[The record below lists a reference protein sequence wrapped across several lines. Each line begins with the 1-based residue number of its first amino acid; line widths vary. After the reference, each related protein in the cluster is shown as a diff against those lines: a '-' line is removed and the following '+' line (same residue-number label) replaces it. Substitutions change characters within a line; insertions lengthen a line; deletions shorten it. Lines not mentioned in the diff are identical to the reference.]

1 MPAGQLDNKSA
12 FLMELG
18 DQMSVTAQLCYQL
31 SRRLILRRQ
40 DKDVE
45 GRKTSAAADSTADAS
60 AFDRSAYQDFRKS
73 ELEEQFTRHFSTDL
87 VKDKDV
93 LDFGCGGGE
102 LSFFLATQSVNSIR
116 GTEVSEEQ
124 LELAKIQAAE
134 QTLPVEPSFHL
145 CEDTAKIDEPDNSY
159 DVLLCFDV
167 LEHILDYETIIP
179 EWWRILRD
187 DGVILVWWMP
197 YYHPYGHHVYSLV
210 PLPWIHTVFSD
221 QTIIDACAKV
231 YDMPEYSPRLWDLD
245 EAGNKKPNRWNTLKE
260 LPTLN
265 KLSISRFERMCSELG
280 FVFDRREYCPMASSG
295 LANTISSA
303 MVKLPYMNEFF
314 SSCVIYEIRKPAQT
328 RKAGVTT

>member
-1 MPAGQLDNKSA
+1 
-12 FLMELG
+12 
-18 DQMSVTAQLCYQL
+18 MSVSAEICYRLARQLV
-31 SRRLILRRQ
+31 LRHQ
-40 DKDVE
+40 ANDSGNGTTD
-45 GRKTSAAADSTADAS
+45 AAADSKADAS
-60 AFDRSAYQDFRKS
+60 SFDRTAYQDFRKS

-87 VKDKDV
+87 VKGKDV
-93 LDFGCGGGE
+93 IDFGCGGGE
-102 LSFFLATQSVNSIR
+102 LSFYLATQGVNSIR

-124 LELAKIQAAE
+124 LELAKTQTAE
-134 QTLPVEPSFHL
+134 QSMPVTPDFHL
-145 CEDTAKIDEPDNSY
+145 CNDTATIDEPDGSY

-167 LEHILDYETIIP
+167 LEHILDYKTIIP

-197 YYHPYGHHVYSLV
+197 YYHPYGHHVYSLL
-210 PLPWIHTVFSD
+210 PLPWVHAVLPE
-221 QTIIDACAKV
+221 QTIIDACAKI

-245 EAGNKKPNRWNTLKE
+245 EDGNKKANRWKTLNE

-265 KLSISRFERMCSELG
+265 KLSINRFERMCTDLG

-314 SSCVIYEIRKPAQT
+314 SSCVIYEIRKPASQNRPT
-328 RKAGVTT
+328 